1 MRIRL
6 LSLGSTLL
14 FLAVGGVC
22 AILGRA
28 SWARDVWM
36 LGVVAMGA
44 PLVFRTLLAIAH
56 GRFATD
62 IVASLS
68 IIGAV
73 ALGQP
78 LAGLVIVLMQA
89 GGEALEEYAERRAS
103 AAVRALEAPHRA
115 WPVGFAATRS
125 TMCPPPRSGSATS
138 S

>member
-6 LSLGSTLL
+6 ISLASTLL
-14 FLAVGGVC
+14 LLAAGGLC

-28 SWARDVWM
+28 DWARDVWM
-36 LGVVAMGA
+36 LGVVVMGA
-44 PLVFRTLLAIAH
+44 PLVFRTLRAVAS

-68 IIGAV
+68 IVGAV

-89 GGEALEEYAERRAS
+89 GGEALEEYAEGRAS
-103 AAVRALEAPHRA
+103 AAVRLRPEFGGPACRRF
-115 WPVGFAATRS
+115 V
-125 TMCPPPRSGSATS
+125 C
-138 S
+138 